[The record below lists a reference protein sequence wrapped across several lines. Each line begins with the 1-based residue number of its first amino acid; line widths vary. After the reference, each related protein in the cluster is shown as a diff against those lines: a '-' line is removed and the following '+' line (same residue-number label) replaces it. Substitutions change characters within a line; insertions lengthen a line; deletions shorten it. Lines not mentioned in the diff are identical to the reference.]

1 MDAPARPSI
10 GEAWEELPLS
20 WLEGLN
26 ISKLVASSVQIPE
39 MNKYKIWELSFLNGL
54 CWACAVGNFI
64 CPEKQKA
71 RTTPLPLPNE
81 TTFCLSVIK
90 CLTHLFFLRLS
101 IDNIE
106 KIFELLL
113 FCSWW
118 FCTGVITS
126 DGIIDSDVWLYKDFL
141 DINCGKGWIR
151 SRIFLKLSSMD
162 LGNFLNC
169 FSLSQVI
176 HSDVPVYFVNAQILL
191 STDRCLRVLIL
202 TDS

>member
-1 MDAPARPSI
+1 MEVST
-10 GEAWEELPLS
+10 LTY
-20 WLEGLN
+20 N
-26 ISKLVASSVQIPE
+26 
-39 MNKYKIWELSFLNGL
+39 F
-54 CWACAVGNFI
+54 GNLGFWI
-64 CPEKQKA
+64 CSTGWFKQNCF
-71 RTTPLPLPNE
+71 RSHCSPIVPPLPNE

-126 DGIIDSDVWLYKDFL
+126 DGIIDSNVWLYKDFL

-176 HSDVPVYFVNAQILL
+176 HSDVQVYFVNAQILL

>member
-1 MDAPARPSI
+1 MDAPAEAKRAWSLLLGRLGRSWLLALSKSPRWTNTRFESCPSWMACA
-10 GEAWEELPLS
+10 GLARWEILFVQRNKKLELPPP
-20 WLEGLN
+20 
-26 ISKLVASSVQIPE
+26 SS
-39 MNKYKIWELSFLNGL
+39 
-54 CWACAVGNFI
+54 
-64 CPEKQKA
+64 
-71 RTTPLPLPNE
+71 LPNE

-126 DGIIDSDVWLYKDFL
+126 DGIIDSNVWLYKDFL